1 LSEPVDRVVPVFIL
15 GQRYPIRSTLEP
27 AYIVE
32 LAGYVEEKMKAA
44 AEAGTAHDT
53 LRLAVLAA
61 LNIADEYFR
70 AGDDVQDRQAGFAHR
85 ARELERMLDLA
96 LASGHERLAAG

>member
-1 LSEPVDRVVPVFIL
+1 MSEPVDRVVPVFIL

-61 LNIADEYFR
+61 LNIADEMFR
-70 AGDDVQDRQAGFAHR
+70 CREAAGER
-85 ARELERMLDLA
+85 ARAMVDRTRAIEQMLDAA
-96 LASGHERLAAG
+96 LHS